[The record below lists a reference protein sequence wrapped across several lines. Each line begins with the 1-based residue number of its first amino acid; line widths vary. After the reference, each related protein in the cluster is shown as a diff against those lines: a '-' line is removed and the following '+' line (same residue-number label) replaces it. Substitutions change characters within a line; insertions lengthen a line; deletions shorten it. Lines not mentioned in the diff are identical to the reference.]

1 MSGQPEWKR
10 VRGSWIAKTPV
21 LSGVWA
27 RKESGH
33 VVRGRVLDPRTG
45 KKREIWKVLPE
56 ATAMEAK
63 AWLDGACD
71 RIRRGVVEQVLAR
84 ERLGGY
90 ASKLLD
96 RKVNDGDIRSEA
108 GAAKWRE
115 VLRRLGKF
123 SLFDLYVDAVRT
135 RDILAW
141 RSEMARLVREGE
153 YSPSTGN
160 TDLAVLRVVLRHAK
174 LDFEL
179 PENPARDVPA
189 FDTSGHRT
197 YTREQPNSLTSS
209 ELRAFL
215 ACMREKFPQHFAM
228 VFAGFVTGLRPSTL
242 RPLRR
247 AGPTPDVLWDERVLL
262 VRRSHT
268 LGEVTMVGTKTGVDL
283 EITVPEELLEV
294 LRWHVAT
301 QLETKEQKESELLFP
316 SETGGFRARTVLE
329 KPFAAVTKAL
339 GLKKRITPRAM
350 RRTFQD
356 LCREARVADV
366 VTRSI
371 CGHATE
377 AMQRRYSTVSGSEQ
391 ADGLARV
398 IRLFEGP
405 STPAPTSSGEGGG
418 EGTQTAQT
426 VDEEARSE
434 PSLPDLSKLA

>member
-1 MSGQPEWKR
+1 MRSAA
-10 VRGSWIAKTPV
+10 STP
-21 LSGVWA
+21 
-27 RKESGH
+27 RNTI
-33 VVRGRVLDPRTG
+33 VV
-45 KKREIWKVLPE
+45 
-56 ATAMEAK
+56 ATA
-63 AWLDGACD
+63 
-71 RIRRGVVEQVLAR
+71 
-84 ERLGGY
+84 
-90 ASKLLD
+90 
-96 RKVNDGDIRSEA
+96 
-108 GAAKWRE
+108 
-115 VLRRLGKF
+115 
-123 SLFDLYVDAVRT
+123 
-135 RDILAW
+135 
-141 RSEMARLVREGE
+141 
-153 YSPSTGN
+153 N
-160 TDLAVLRVVLRHAK
+160 TDLAVLKVILRDAK

-189 FDTSGHRT
+189 FDTSQHRT
-197 YTREQPNSLTSS
+197 YSREQPNSLKSS
-209 ELRAFL
+209 ELRDFL

-228 VFAGFVTGLRPSTL
+228 VFSGFVTGLRPSTL

-247 AGPTPDVLWDERVLL
+247 AGPTPDVLWDERVVL

-301 QLETKEQKESELLFP
+301 QLESKEQKESELLFP

-398 IRLFEGP
+398 IRLFDSP
-405 STPAPTSSGEGGG
+405 STRAPTSSGEGGG
-418 EGTQTAQT
+418 EGAKTVQTA
-426 VDEEARSE
+426 DEEARSE
-434 PSLPDLSKLA
+434 ASSPDLSKLA